1 MKQLFTL
8 IGFFILI
15 ALNSANAQIA
25 DNSIVKSTHVLD
37 ATEEVYFIVDDMPEF
52 PGGQEELFSFLVRNM
67 DYPLNA
73 RQNAA
78 TGTVY
83 VTFVIDKSGNIVS
96 PEVLKSVEGY
106 PEFDKEAIRLVS
118 SMPTWKPGTI
128 NDEPVNVRY
137 NLPVRFAF

>member
-8 IGFFILI
+8 LGFSLFF
-15 ALNSANAQIA
+15 ALNTINAQVA
-25 DNSIVKSTHVLD
+25 DNTLMKSSHVLD
-37 ATEEVYFIVDDMPEF
+37 VTEEVYFIVDDMPEF
-52 PGGQEELFSFLVRNM
+52 PGGQEELFSFMVKNM
-67 DYPLNA
+67 DYPINA
-73 RQNAA
+73 RQKAV

-83 VTFVIDKSGNIVS
+83 ITFVINKSGQIIL

-118 SMPTWKPGTI
+118 SMPTWKPGII

-137 NLPVRFAF
+137 NLPIRFAF

>member
-8 IGFFILI
+8 IGAFLFIS
-15 ALNSANAQIA
+15 LNSVNAQFA
-25 DNSIVKSTHVLD
+25 DNSLVKSTHTLD
-37 ATEEVYFIVDDMPEF
+37 ATAEVYFIVDDMPEF
-52 PGGQEELFSFLVRNM
+52 PGGQEELFSYLVKNM
-67 DYPLNA
+67 DYPINA

-106 PEFDKEAIRLVS
+106 PEFDIEAIRLVA

-128 NDEPVNVRY
+128 KNEPVNVRY